1 MSHQTHSL
9 GDSEQKERMVCG
21 NVSVAENMT
30 SVGGRKNLQMWT
42 EVSGNILA
50 GFSQE
55 SGHPVPWVE

>member
-1 MSHQTHSL
+1 L